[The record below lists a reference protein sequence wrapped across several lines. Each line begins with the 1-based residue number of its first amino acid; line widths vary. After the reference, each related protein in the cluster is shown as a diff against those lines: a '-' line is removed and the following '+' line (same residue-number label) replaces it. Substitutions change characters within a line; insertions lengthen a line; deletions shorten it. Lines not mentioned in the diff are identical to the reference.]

1 LRARIEALPETP
13 SALRAAL
20 GSHRPA
26 EAMPGVPALPPARP
40 AGDGVYAL
48 ARHGNHVHLAY
59 ILKHPDR
66 AGALQRT
73 LGIEEEAS
81 FIVTVRNPEYFE
93 GGAGPD
99 YPPALRS
106 LFQERKYLPADPPA
120 FLDAPG
126 AELLLITVRRAVGK
140 ELGISLDP
148 QDEGRRS
155 AEMVRDLRAR
165 RRDAPVEPLF
175 EGEWA

>member
-1 LRARIEALPETP
+1 MRAHIDAVPETP
-13 SALRAAL
+13 AALRAAL
-20 GSHRPA
+20 GAHRPEGA
-26 EAMPGVPALPPARP
+26 PPGIPALPPARP

-66 AGALQRT
+66 AGPLQRK
-73 LGIEEEAS
+73 LGIEDEAS
-81 FIVTVRNPEYFE
+81 FIVTVRNPEFLE
-93 GGAGPD
+93 SAAGPD
-99 YPPALRS
+99 YPPELRGR
-106 LFQERKYLPADPPA
+106 FQERKYLAADPPA

-126 AELLLITVRRAVGK
+126 AELLLITVRRAVDR